1 MLLRQRGPAEIRG
14 PAKKGKKTKLLID
27 RLEPGDIAVI
37 DHRDL
42 DDVAAES
49 LCAQRVKAVI
59 NADSSMSGRYAN
71 KGPARLAEAR
81 IVHLDQAG
89 QDVFDLVD
97 DGETISV
104 RGDEIWHGSKLVARG
119 RVVDQEVIRCQLA
132 EAEKNLAVQL
142 DCFVQNTL
150 EYALRE
156 KELILGGL
164 DFPKLTTDFS
174 DRHVLVVVRGQ
185 SYREDLQAV
194 KHYIDEV
201 RPILV
206 GVDGGAD
213 ALLEFGYVP
222 DLVVGDMDSVSDVG
236 LKKSRERIVH
246 GYTDGRAPGMA
257 RLQQLGLDAKILKA
271 PGTSEDIAMLL
282 AYEHG
287 AKLIA
292 AVGTHSNMIDFLE
305 KGRKGMASTF
315 LVRLKVGS
323 RLVDA
328 RGVSQLYR
336 GRVSG
341 RSLIL
346 LTLAA
351 GIPVLVLAVANPTIR
366 HLFRLIG
373 MRLRMGL

>member
-1 MLLRQRGPAEIRG
+1 MLKRQKNRAEIRG
-14 PAKKGKKTKLLID
+14 RIKKDKKTKLLVE
-27 RLEPGDIAVI
+27 RLQPGDIAVI

-42 DDVAAES
+42 DEVAAES
-49 LCAQRVKAVI
+49 LCAQRIKAVI
-59 NADSSMSGRYAN
+59 NADSSMSGSYPN
-71 KGPARLAEAR
+71 NGPAKLDAAR
-81 IVHLDQAG
+81 IAHLDQAG
-89 QDVFDLVD
+89 ENFFSQVNEGDVL
-97 DGETISV
+97 TL
-104 RGDEIWHGSKLVARG
+104 RGDEIWRG
-119 RVVDQEVIRCQLA
+119 TELMATARVVDTLLIERQLA
-132 EAEKNLAVQL
+132 VAEKNLDELL
-142 DCFVQNTL
+142 DKFVQNTL
-150 EYALRE
+150 DYALKE

-164 DFPKLTTDFS
+164 QLPKLATEFR

-201 RPILV
+201 KPVLV

-213 ALLEFGYVP
+213 ALLEFGYRP
-222 DLVVGDMDSVSDVG
+222 DLVVGDMDSVSD
-236 LKKSRERIVH
+236 LALSKARERVVH
-246 GYTDGRAPGMA
+246 AYPDGRAPGME
-257 RLQQLGLDAKILKA
+257 RLKKLALDAVTVKA
-271 PGTSEDIAMLL
+271 PGTSEDIALLL
-282 AYEHG
+282 AYENG

-336 GRVSG
+336 ARVSA
-341 RSLIL
+341 RSLVL

-351 GIPVLVLAVANPTIR
+351 GIPVLALALANPTIR
-366 HLFRLIG
+366 HIFRLVA
-373 MRLRMGL
+373 MRLRIGL